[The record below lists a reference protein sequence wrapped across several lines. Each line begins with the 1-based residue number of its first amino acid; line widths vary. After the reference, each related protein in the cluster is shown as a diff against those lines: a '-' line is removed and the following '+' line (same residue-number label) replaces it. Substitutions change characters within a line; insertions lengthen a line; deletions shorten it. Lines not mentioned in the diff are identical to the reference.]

1 MYKLWLDYLNA
12 EVTKL
17 SIMDTVVA
25 MRRQRCLMVQKK
37 EQYTYIAKCLRLVF
51 EKRKS
56 DKTCPLSFIVSV
68 EKGGYYEGEEDEYY
82 ETEVQDDQLIT
93 LED

>member
-37 EQYTYIAKCLRLVF
+37 EQYTYIAKCLRLAS
-51 EKRKS
+51 EHLKRRSREHVYNIFYSKRQIS
-56 DKTCPLSFIVSV
+56 YTPSYNQC
-68 EKGGYYEGEEDEYY
+68 GA
-82 ETEVQDDQLIT
+82 
-93 LED
+93 

>member
-37 EQYTYIAKCLRLVF
+37 EQYTYIAKCLRWTF
-51 EKRKS
+51 DKRKTENLFPS
-56 DKTCPLSFIVSV
+56 VSSSVWKKEDTTKEKKTNTTRPKAKMIN
-68 EKGGYYEGEEDEYY
+68 
-82 ETEVQDDQLIT
+82 
-93 LED
+93 

>member
-25 MRRQRCLMVQKK
+25 MRKQRCLMVQKK
-37 EQYTYIAKCLRLVF
+37 EQYTYIAKCLRLVL

>member
-17 SIMDTVVA
+17 SMMDTVVA

-56 DKTCPLSFIVSV
+56 EEKTFPPVSSSV
-68 EKGGYYEGEEDEYY
+68 WKKED
-82 ETEVQDDQLIT
+82 TTKQKKTNTTRPKAKMIN
-93 LED
+93 

>member
-1 MYKLWLDYLNA
+1 MYKLWLDYLNP

-17 SIMDTVVA
+17 SIMDTVAV

-37 EQYTYIAKCLRLVF
+37 EQYTYIAKCLRLVL

-56 DKTCPLSFIVSV
+56 EEKLSPSFIVSV

-82 ETEVQDDQLIT
+82 ETEGQDDHLIT
-93 LED
+93 IE

>member
-1 MYKLWLDYLNA
+1 M
-12 EVTKL
+12 
-17 SIMDTVVA
+17 
-25 MRRQRCLMVQKK
+25 
-37 EQYTYIAKCLRLVF
+37 
-51 EKRKS
+51 
-56 DKTCPLSFIVSV
+56 SV